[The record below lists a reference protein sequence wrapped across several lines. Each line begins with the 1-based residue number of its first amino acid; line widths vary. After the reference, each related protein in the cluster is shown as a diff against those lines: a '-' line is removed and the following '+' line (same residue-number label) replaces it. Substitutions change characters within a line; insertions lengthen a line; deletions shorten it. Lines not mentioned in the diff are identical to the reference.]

1 MTRVRSALS
10 VCATAALA
18 VPLLAGPAAA
28 VHGTVEVTGLTRSGR
43 LVTFA
48 GDAPGTILSET
59 KVTGL
64 AAGEKLVAIDVRPLT
79 GVLYGIATDGT
90 SARLYRIDNGVATA
104 VGAAFAIAGAL
115 SIDFNP
121 TVDRV
126 RLVSTDG
133 TNLRLHPDT
142 GAVVAVDGT
151 LAYGSGAAQ
160 VADVAYTNSDT
171 DPTTATTLYDIDSA
185 RDALAIQNPP
195 NAGTLTAVGPL
206 GVATAPDATGFDIYT
221 YVADGTVRNLA
232 FVSTFDRGRSTLG
245 MVNLATG
252 AVTSFGVI
260 GGSPAVVDI
269 AVTP

>member
-1 MTRVRSALS
+1 MTRVRSAL
-10 VCATAALA
+10 VACAAAAVA
-18 VPLLAGPAAA
+18 VPLLASPAGA
-28 VHGTVEVTGLTRSGR
+28 VHGTVEVIGLTRSGR

-48 GDAPGTILSET
+48 GNAPGTILGEA

-79 GVLYGIATDGT
+79 GVLYGVATDGT
-90 SARLYRIDNGVATA
+90 HARLYRITDGVATA
-104 VGAAFAIAGAL
+104 VGTPFAVGGDL

-151 LAYGSGAAQ
+151 LSYGSGVAEI
-160 VADVAYTNSDT
+160 ADVAYTNSDN
-171 DPTTATTLYDIDSA
+171 DPATGTTLYDVDSA
-185 RDALAIQNPP
+185 RDALAIQSPP

-206 GVATAPDATGFDIYT
+206 GVTTTPDATGFDVYT
-221 YVADGTVRNLA
+221 YVADGVVRNLA
-232 FVSTFDRGRSTLG
+232 FVSTFGGGRSTLG
-245 MVNLATG
+245 SVDLATG
-252 AVTSFGVI
+252 AVTSFGEI
-260 GGSPAVVDI
+260 GSRPPVVDI
-269 AVTP
+269 AVR